1 MSVESGGRVLRGE
14 AEVFARAGH
23 LLATAGELWCAARHL
38 NTWVIAQDLVKRLAG
53 TPPRL
58 RKLYRPNALMSPR
71 MAEHLRAVAAGPD
84 AQVRITA
91 DSVNETIII
100 DRRFAILA
108 GDTSEGR
115 RSYSAVS
122 EPVLVQNVASLFEA
136 AWRSATDLA
145 VYDVRYAELREMAP
159 RVLELL
165 ASGCKDETAA
175 RALGLGVRTY
185 RRRVA
190 ELMSALG
197 AESRFQA
204 GMRARDLGLI

>member
-1 MSVESGGRVLRGE
+1 MSAVTTVRGE
-14 AEVFARAGH
+14 EELFARTAH
-23 LLATAGELWCAARHL
+23 LFATASEVTCAARDL
-38 NTWVIAQDLVKRLAG
+38 NTFALTRQ
-53 TPPRL
+53 PPHRPVQETKPAV
-58 RKLYRPNALMSPR
+58 RKLYPPVMLLSAPSAQHIRT
-71 MAEHLRAVAAGPD
+71 VAAHG
-84 AQVRITA
+84 AQVRVSR
-91 DSVNETIII
+91 DDLNETIII

-108 GDTSEGR
+108 GDLHDGV
-115 RSYSAVS
+115 RSYGVVTEVAVV
-122 EPVLVQNVASLFEA
+122 ENVQSLFDA

-145 VYDVRYAELREMAP
+145 VYDAQHADLTALAP

-190 ELMSALG
+190 ELMTALG

-204 GMRARDLGLI
+204 GARARELGLI

>member
-1 MSVESGGRVLRGE
+1 MSVESGVRVLRGE
-14 AEVFARAGH
+14 AEVFARTHH
-23 LLATAGELWCAARHL
+23 LFATAGELWCAARDL
-38 NTWVIAQDLVKRLAG
+38 NTWALGRTVPDRLPEAH
-53 TPPRL
+53 PRL
-58 RKLYRPNALMSPR
+58 RKLYQPSALMSPP
-71 MAEHLRAVAAGPD
+71 MARHLRTVAASPG

-91 DSVNETIII
+91 DTINETIII
-100 DRRFAILA
+100 DQRFAILA
-108 GDTSEGR
+108 GDPDAGR
-115 RSYSAVS
+115 RSYSVVS
-122 EPVLVQNVASLFEA
+122 EPTLVQNVTSLFEA

-145 VYDVRYAELREMAP
+145 VYDVQHAELREMAP

-197 AESRFQA
+197 ADSRFQA
-204 GMRARDLGLI
+204 GARARDLGLI